1 MADFTK
7 DGGVSLHYYLICA
20 LFFIFEHIYGHYI
33 PFTSV
38 YQAVC
43 AVARLVCVSKQ
54 IPENAPFLSE
64 SLFFVSHS
72 LLNHFNPQGAQTLA
86 VISSAGA
93 SARAQ
98 NKTSVA

>member
-7 DGGVSLHYYLICA
+7 DGGVSLHYYLIRA
-20 LFFIFEHIYGHYI
+20 LFLFLSTFMGIISHSRQFIKQ
-33 PFTSV
+33 S
-38 YQAVC
+38 